1 MTAALTI
8 RVDDLSGEPTRALI
22 AHHLA
27 GMHALTPAESVHAL
41 GLEALRHPDITVWSA
56 WAGDDIAG
64 VGALK
69 RFGDAHGEIKSMRVA
84 DTHLGTGVGRAL
96 VRHIVAEARAAGI
109 RALWLETGADA
120 GFQTARGLY
129 ASEGFEVCG
138 PFGSYRLDPLSTF
151 MTRAL

>member
-8 RVDDLSGEPTRALI
+8 RVDDLAGSSTRALI
-22 AHHLA
+22 THHLA

-41 GLEALRHPDITVWSA
+41 GLEALRHPDIIVWSA

-69 RFGDAHGEIKSMRVA
+69 RFGDADGEIKSMRVA
-84 DTHLGTGVGRAL
+84 DAHLGTGVGRAL
-96 VRHIVAEARAAGI
+96 VRHIVAEARAGGI
-109 RALWLETGADA
+109 RTLWLETGADA
-120 GFQTARGLY
+120 GFSAARGLY

-138 PFGSYRLDPLSTF
+138 PFGTYMPDPLSTF
-151 MTRAL
+151 MTRVL